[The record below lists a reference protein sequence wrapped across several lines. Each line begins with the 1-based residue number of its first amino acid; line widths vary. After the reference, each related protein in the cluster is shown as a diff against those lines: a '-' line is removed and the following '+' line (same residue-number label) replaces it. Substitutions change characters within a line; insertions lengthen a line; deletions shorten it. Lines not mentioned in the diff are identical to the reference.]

1 MINTYMN
8 PSWFRL
14 PFRTKHPG
22 VLHGSHDS
30 VRDLKSMNTQEM
42 ALVSCLTY
50 LFQLTSHLFVCSL
63 NFKAPN
69 LHLHSFPWVYRN
81 PIYSL
86 QTWMSTLGTS
96 CHLTSIL
103 RLKMTTGQLS
113 TVNILSICQSTFCN
127 SENLIKKLSE
137 SSPLL
142 HQTKTLT
149 TFRSTPIVPTRRFR
163 SEKWSLLSGKGC
175 TKIGKKTQKK
185 PCKS

>member
-1 MINTYMN
+1 
-8 PSWFRL
+8 
-14 PFRTKHPG
+14 
-22 VLHGSHDS
+22 
-30 VRDLKSMNTQEM
+30 MNTQEV

-69 LHLHSFPWVYRN
+69 LHLHSIPWVYRN
-81 PIYSL
+81 PISFL
-86 QTWMSTLGTS
+86 TTSSGLVNQTWMSTLGTP

-137 SSPLL
+137 SSPKPWPHSDLL
-142 HQTKTLT
+142 
-149 TFRSTPIVPTRRFR
+149 RSSQQGDSEVKNGHLAQGKDVNVQK
-163 SEKWSLLSGKGC
+163 SEK
-175 TKIGKKTQKK
+175 TNKK
-185 PCKS
+185 PCKSYKQ